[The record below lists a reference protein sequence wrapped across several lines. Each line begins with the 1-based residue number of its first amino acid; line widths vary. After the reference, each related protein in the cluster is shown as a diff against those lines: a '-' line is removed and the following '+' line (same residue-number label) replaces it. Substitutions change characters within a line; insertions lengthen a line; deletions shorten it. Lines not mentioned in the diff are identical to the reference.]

1 MGQGSSVSSSPT
13 CRPSTP
19 QHTAGSMGQWVK
31 VMGQGSARRPPADLA
46 GPQHT
51 TGSVGQWVKG
61 QGSRVSSS
69 PTCRSSTP
77 QHTAGSVSQW
87 VKGQGSARRPPADL
101 QRSIANDTQMIISRL
116 GRYKKL
122 RSHQND
128 ACCTPTC
135 ATSRRH
141 RRNTLVCKVPTFKSI
156 ITKKM

>member
-1 MGQGSSVSSSPT
+1 MTSPFSTSSSSPT

-19 QHTAGSMGQWVK
+19 QHTAGSMGQ
-31 VMGQGSARRPPADLA
+31 GDGSRVSSSPTCRPSRPPA
-46 GPQHT
+46 HHRVS
-51 TGSVGQWVKG
+51 GSVG

-77 QHTAGSVSQW
+77 QHTAGSVGQW

-141 RRNTLVCKVPTFKSI
+141 RRNTLVCKVPPFKSVI
-156 ITKKM
+156 SKKM